1 MAKASPTFSNFTAG
15 ELSPKLDGR
24 TELSKYF
31 NGAKQLQNF
40 LVVPQGGATR
50 RPGTQFIAETKT
62 SANAAR
68 LIPFEFNV
76 TQAYVLEFGNNYFR
90 IFKDGGQVVDGSS
103 NPIEVTTTYTS
114 AQLPGLKF
122 AQSADVMFI
131 VHPDH
136 KPRQITR
143 TDHDAW
149 TITDVAFRRGPMLDP
164 QLDGTTLTAN
174 GRTGT
179 GVTITASANT
189 FASTDVGRLVKLHDG
204 FAEITAFT
212 SATSVTA
219 TVKENEDRRS
229 ELMPS
234 MTATTI
240 SFHEGDPS
248 GTGLEHNDRLQDSA
262 GGFLSEGF
270 KVGMKV
276 TITGST
282 SNNKTSALIVTVTA
296 DTILFAPSVDLV
308 DEAAGDTVTINGDL
322 VADDEFSLGAFSTTT
337 GFPAA
342 VAFFEQRLVFAN
354 TTANPQTMFFSVGGD
369 FTDFA
374 IGTRDDSALVYTIG
388 SNQVNVI
395 RYLTSSRQL
404 LVGTSGGEFVVRAG
418 SVDAPISPTNTQIKR
433 QASYGSADIQPI
445 TVANVALFVQRA
457 GRKLR
462 ELTYNFDTDSYI
474 APDMTL
480 LAEHITEGLIKE
492 MAFQQEPDNVVWC
505 ILKNGKFVG
514 MTYRR
519 EEDVVAWH
527 EHIFGG
533 VSGAC
538 TITVTDFANIAV
550 GTTLTFTKSDGNTV
564 TFTSEASSGESPSS
578 SLGFRPNESNNTTAD
593 NIFTAVNAHADFT
606 VANPAANVVTIEET
620 QRAGSGFLSVVSTDT
635 TRLATTDQS
644 FALAESVAV
653 IPSETTEDEV
663 YVLVNRTING
673 STKRYV
679 ERMKPIEFG
688 TDIENAFFV
697 DSGLTYSGS
706 AATTISGL
714 NHLEGEN
721 VRIIANGSTHP
732 DKLVSSGAITLDR
745 STTKA
750 HIGLSYESTL
760 QTMRVEAGGTEGT
773 SQGKTKRIRDLTLR
787 VLNSVGA
794 KVGPDENNL
803 ELIPFR
809 DSSMSMNEA
818 VPLFT
823 GDKDIEFP
831 SGYDSD
837 GFIVVKQDQAL
848 PLTILSIF
856 PRLQTFDR

>member
-1 MAKASPTFSNFTAG
+1 MAKASPTFNDFTAG

-24 TELSKYF
+24 TELNKYF
-31 NGAKQLQNF
+31 NGSKQLQNF
-40 LVVPQGGATR
+40 LVLPQGGATR
-50 RPGTQFIAETKT
+50 RPGTQFIAETKA
-62 SANAAR
+62 SANASR

-76 TQAYVLEFGNNYFR
+76 EQAYILEFGNNYFR
-90 IFKDGGQVVDGSS
+90 IYKDGGQVTSGGSAV
-103 NPIEVTTTYTS
+103 EVTTTYTS
-114 AQLPGLKF
+114 AQLSGLKF
-122 AQSADVMFI
+122 AQSADVMFV
-131 VHPDH
+131 VHPEH

-143 TDHDAW
+143 TAHDAW
-149 TITDVAFRRGPMLDP
+149 TITDIDFRRGPMLDP

-179 GVTITASANT
+179 GVTVTASANT
-189 FASTDVGRLVKLHDG
+189 FVSTDVGRLIKLHDG
-204 FAEITAFT
+204 FAEITAFS
-212 SATSVTA
+212 SATSVTV

-248 GTGLEHNDRLQDSA
+248 TTNLEHNDRLQDTS
-262 GGFLSEGF
+262 GSFLSEGF
-270 KVGMKV
+270 KAGMKV

-282 SNNKTSALIVTVTA
+282 SNNVSSALIVTVTA
-296 DTILFAPSVDLV
+296 DTILFAPSVDLAS
-308 DEAAGDTVTINGDL
+308 EAAGDTVTIAGDL

-342 VAFFEQRLVFAN
+342 VAFFEQRLVFAS
-354 TTANPQTMFFSVGGD
+354 TSSNPQTLFFSVAGD

-374 IGTRDDSALVYTIG
+374 IGTLDDSALVYTIG

-462 ELTYNFDTDSYI
+462 ELSYNVNTDSYF

-480 LAEHITEGLIKE
+480 LSEHITEGLIKE
-492 MAFQQEPDNVVWC
+492 MAFQQEPDSVVWC
-505 ILKNGKFVG
+505 VLKNGKFVG

-533 VSGAC
+533 VSGSC
-538 TITVTDFANIAV
+538 TVTVTDFANISA
-550 GTTLTFTKSDGNTV
+550 GTKLTFTKSDGNTV
-564 TFTSEASSGESPSS
+564 TFTSEASGGGSPSS
-578 SLGFRPNESNNTTAD
+578 SLGFRPNTSNDVTAD
-593 NIFTAVNAHADFT
+593 NIFTAINAHSDFT

-653 IPSETTEDEV
+653 IPSETSEDEV
-663 YVLVNRTING
+663 YVIVNRTVNG
-673 STKRYV
+673 STKRFV
-679 ERMKPIEFG
+679 ERLKPIEFG
-688 TDIENAFFV
+688 SDIQDAFFI

-714 NHLEGEN
+714 SHLEGEN
-721 VRIIANGSTHP
+721 VRILADGATHP
-732 DKLVSSGAITLDR
+732 DKLVSSGEITLDR
-745 STTKA
+745 AATKA

-760 QTMRVEAGGTEGT
+760 QTMRAEAGGTEGT
-773 SQGKTKRIRDLTLR
+773 AQGKTKRIRDLTIR

-794 KVGPDENNL
+794 KVGPSSDNL

-809 DSSMSMNEA
+809 DSSMSMDTA
-818 VPLFT
+818 VPLFS

>member
-1 MAKASPTFSNFTAG
+1 MAKASPSFSNFTAG

-31 NGAKQLQNF
+31 NGCKKLQNF

-62 SANAAR
+62 SANASR

-76 TQAYVLEFGNNYFR
+76 EQAYILEFGNNYFR
-90 IFKDGGQVVDGSS
+90 VYKDGGQVTSGGSAV
-103 NPIEVTTTYTS
+103 EVTTTYTS
-114 AQLPGLKF
+114 AQLSGLKF
-122 AQSADVMFI
+122 AQSADVMFV
-131 VHPDH
+131 VHPEH

-143 TDHDAW
+143 TAHDTW
-149 TITDVAFRRGPMLDP
+149 TITDIDFRRGPMLDP

-174 GRTGT
+174 GRTGS
-179 GVTITASANT
+179 GVTVTASANT
-189 FASTDVGRLVKLHDG
+189 FASTDVGRLIKLHDG
-204 FAEITAFT
+204 FAEITAFS
-212 SATSVTA
+212 SATSVTV

-248 GTGLEHNDRLQDSA
+248 TTNLEHNDRLQDTS
-262 GGFLSEGF
+262 GSFLSEGF
-270 KVGMKV
+270 KAGMKV

-282 SNNKTSALIVTVTA
+282 SNNVSSALIVTVTA
-296 DTILFAPSVDLV
+296 DTILFAPSVDLAA
-308 DEAAGDTVTINGDL
+308 EAAGDTVTIVGDL

-354 TTANPQTMFFSVGGD
+354 TTNDPQTLFFSVGGD
-369 FTDFA
+369 FTNFTQ
-374 IGTRDDSALVYTIG
+374 GTDADSALTYTIG

-395 RYLTSSRQL
+395 RYLTSSRVL

-462 ELTYNFDTDSYI
+462 ELTYNFDTDSYL

-480 LAEHITEGLIKE
+480 LSEHITEGLIKE
-492 MAFQQEPDNVVWC
+492 MAFQQEPDSVVWC
-505 ILKNGKFVG
+505 VLSNGKFVG

-538 TITVTDFANIAV
+538 TVTVTDFANIAT
-550 GTTLTFTKSDGNTV
+550 GTKLTFTKSDGNTV
-564 TFTSEASSGESPSS
+564 TFTSEAAGSSSPSS
-578 SLGFRPNESNNTTAD
+578 SLGFRPNTSNDVTAD
-593 NIFTAVNAHADFT
+593 NIFTAINAHADFT

-663 YVLVNRTING
+663 YVIVNRTING
-673 STKRYV
+673 STKRFV
-679 ERMKPIEFG
+679 ERLKPIEFG
-688 TDIENAFFV
+688 SDIEDAFFI

-714 NHLEGEN
+714 SHLEGEN
-721 VRIIANGSTHP
+721 VRILANGATHP
-732 DKLVSSGAITLDR
+732 DKLVSSGEITLDR
-745 STTKA
+745 AATKA

-773 SQGKTKRIRDLTLR
+773 SQGKTKRIRDLTIR

-794 KVGPDENNL
+794 KVGPTESNL

-809 DSSMSMNEA
+809 DSSMAMDSP
-818 VPLFT
+818 VPLFS

>member
-1 MAKASPTFSNFTAG
+1 MAKASPTFNDFTAG

-24 TELSKYF
+24 TELNKYF

-40 LVVPQGGATR
+40 LVLPQGGATR
-50 RPGTQFIAETKT
+50 RPGTQFVSETKT
-62 SANAAR
+62 SANTSR

-76 TQAYVLEFGNNYFR
+76 EQAYILEFGNNYFR
-90 IFKDGGQVVDGSS
+90 IYRDGGQVTSGGSAV
-103 NPIEVTTTYTS
+103 EVTTTYTS
-114 AQLPGLKF
+114 AQLSGLKF
-122 AQSADVMFI
+122 AQSADVMFV
-131 VHPDH
+131 VHPEH

-143 TDHDAW
+143 TAHDAW
-149 TITDVAFRRGPMLDP
+149 TITDIDFRRGPMLDP

-174 GRTGT
+174 GRTGS
-179 GVTITASANT
+179 GVTVTASANT
-189 FASTDVGRLVKLHDG
+189 FASTDVGRLIKLHDG
-204 FAEITAFT
+204 FAEITAFS
-212 SATSVTA
+212 SATSVTV

-240 SFHEGDPS
+240 SFHEGDPA
-248 GTGLEHNDRLQDSA
+248 TTNLEHNDRLQDTS
-262 GGFLSEGF
+262 GSFLSEGF
-270 KVGMKV
+270 KAGMKV

-282 SNNKTSALIVTVTA
+282 SNNVSSALIVTVTA
-296 DTILFAPSVDLV
+296 DTILFAPSVDLAS
-308 DEAAGDTVTINGDL
+308 EAAGDTVTIAGDL

-342 VAFFEQRLVFAN
+342 VAFFEQRLVFAS
-354 TTANPQTMFFSVGGD
+354 TSSNPQTLFFSVAGD

-374 IGTRDDSALVYTIG
+374 IGTLDDSALVYTIG

-462 ELTYNFDTDSYI
+462 ELSYNLNTDSYF

-480 LAEHITEGLIKE
+480 LSEHITEGLIKE
-492 MAFQQEPDNVVWC
+492 MAFQQEPDSVVWC
-505 ILKNGKFVG
+505 VLKNGKFVG

-533 VSGAC
+533 VSGSC
-538 TITVTDFANIAV
+538 TVTVTDFSNIAT
-550 GTTLTFTKSDGNTV
+550 GTKLTFTKSDGNTV
-564 TFTSEASSGESPSS
+564 TFTSEASGGGSPSS
-578 SLGFRPNESNNTTAD
+578 SLGFRPNTSNDVTAD
-593 NIFTAVNAHADFT
+593 NIFTAINAHADFT

-663 YVLVNRTING
+663 YVIVNRTING
-673 STKRYV
+673 STKRFV
-679 ERMKPIEFG
+679 ERLKPIEFG
-688 TDIENAFFV
+688 SDIQDAFFI

-714 NHLEGEN
+714 SHLEGEN
-721 VRIIANGSTHP
+721 VRILANGATHP
-732 DKLVSSGAITLDR
+732 DKLVSSGEITLDR
-745 STTKA
+745 AATKA

-760 QTMRVEAGGTEGT
+760 QTMRAEAGGTEGT
-773 SQGKTKRIRDLTLR
+773 AQGKTKRIRDLTIR

-794 KVGPDENNL
+794 KVGPSSDNL

-809 DSSMSMNEA
+809 DSSMSMDTA
-818 VPLFT
+818 VPLFS

>member
-1 MAKASPTFSNFTAG
+1 MAKASPTFNDFTAG

-24 TELSKYF
+24 TELNKYF

-40 LVVPQGGATR
+40 LVLPQGGATR
-50 RPGTQFIAETKT
+50 RPGTQFVSETKT
-62 SANAAR
+62 SANTSR

-76 TQAYVLEFGNNYFR
+76 EQAYILEFGNNYFR
-90 IFKDGGQVVDGSS
+90 IYRDGGQVTSGGSAV
-103 NPIEVTTTYTS
+103 EVTTTYTS
-114 AQLPGLKF
+114 AQLSGLKF
-122 AQSADVMFI
+122 AQSGDVMFV
-131 VHPDH
+131 VHPEH

-143 TDHDAW
+143 TAHDAW
-149 TITDVAFRRGPMLDP
+149 TITDIDFRRGPMLDP

-174 GRTGT
+174 GRTGS
-179 GVTITASANT
+179 GVTVTASANT
-189 FASTDVGRLVKLHDG
+189 FASTDVGRLIKLHDG
-204 FAEITAFT
+204 FAEITAFS
-212 SATSVTA
+212 SATSVTV

-248 GTGLEHNDRLQDSA
+248 TTNLEHNDRLQDTS
-262 GGFLSEGF
+262 GSFLSEGF
-270 KVGMKV
+270 KAGMKV

-282 SNNKTSALIVTVTA
+282 SNNVSSALIVTVTA
-296 DTILFAPSVDLV
+296 DTILFAPSVDLAS
-308 DEAAGDTVTINGDL
+308 EAAGDTVTIAGDL

-342 VAFFEQRLVFAN
+342 VAFFEQRLVFAS
-354 TTANPQTMFFSVGGD
+354 TSSNPQTLFFSVAGD

-374 IGTRDDSALVYTIG
+374 IGTLDDSALVYTIG

-462 ELTYNFDTDSYI
+462 ELSYNLNTDSYF

-480 LAEHITEGLIKE
+480 LSEHITEGLIKE
-492 MAFQQEPDNVVWC
+492 MAFQQEPDSVVWC
-505 ILKNGKFVG
+505 VLKNGKFVG

-533 VSGAC
+533 VSGSC
-538 TITVTDFANIAV
+538 TVTVTDFSNIAT
-550 GTTLTFTKSDGNTV
+550 GTKLTFTKSDGNTV
-564 TFTSEASSGESPSS
+564 TFTSEASGGGSPSS
-578 SLGFRPNESNNTTAD
+578 SLGFRPNTSNDVTAD
-593 NIFTAVNAHADFT
+593 NIFTAINAHADFT

-663 YVLVNRTING
+663 YVIVNRTING
-673 STKRYV
+673 STKRFV
-679 ERMKPIEFG
+679 ERLKPIEFG
-688 TDIENAFFV
+688 SDIQDAFFI

-714 NHLEGEN
+714 SHLEGEN
-721 VRIIANGSTHP
+721 VRILANGATHP
-732 DKLVSSGAITLDR
+732 DKLVSSGEITLDR
-745 STTKA
+745 AATKA

-760 QTMRVEAGGTEGT
+760 QTMRAEAGGTEGT
-773 SQGKTKRIRDLTLR
+773 AQGKTKRIRDLTIR

-794 KVGPDENNL
+794 KVGPSSDSL

-809 DSSMSMNEA
+809 DSSMSMDTA
-818 VPLFT
+818 VPLFS